1 MVWQSSTE
9 KTGPRKLGPALSP
22 GVPPSCGHCP
32 GGPFTARKLYLM
44 ALEAPTGQTF
54 AVTGQGW
61 F

>member
-1 MVWQSSTE
+1 MAELNREDRAKEV
-9 KTGPRKLGPALSP
+9 GPALSP

-32 GGPFTARKLYLM
+32 PGRPFTARRLDLM

-54 AVTGQGW
+54 AVTGQCW